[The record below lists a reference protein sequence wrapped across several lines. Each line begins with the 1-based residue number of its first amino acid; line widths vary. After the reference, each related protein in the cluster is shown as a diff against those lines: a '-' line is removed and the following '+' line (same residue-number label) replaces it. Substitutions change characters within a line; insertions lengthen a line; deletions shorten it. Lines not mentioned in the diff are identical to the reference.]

1 MALLESCRP
10 EWEGL
15 PALSNSGIPN
25 SQKARPI
32 STASDGTTLDAPLT
46 IGVPTREEDGVGEIS
61 PMPGPPRR
69 TTPHP
74 TNAKKQAFVG
84 TRIGGCRGPRLT
96 PHQPQQRRVLGTPS
110 RTPSTATAPGAG
122 DPVARWR

>member
-61 PMPGPPRR
+61 AMAM
-69 TTPHP
+69 TL
-74 TNAKKQAFVG
+74 
-84 TRIGGCRGPRLT
+84 RGSFQLHSLLLPCKFPASSGL
-96 PHQPQQRRVLGTPS
+96 PQCSCGFY
-110 RTPSTATAPGAG
+110 AAEEIH
-122 DPVARWR
+122 